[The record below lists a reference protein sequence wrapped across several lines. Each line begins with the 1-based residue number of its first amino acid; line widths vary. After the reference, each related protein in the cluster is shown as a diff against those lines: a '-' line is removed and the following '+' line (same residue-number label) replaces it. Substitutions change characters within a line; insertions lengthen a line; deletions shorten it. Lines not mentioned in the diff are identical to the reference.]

1 MNVQC
6 IFEFLIL
13 HDLILSVILVPMDI
27 ECTVNRNINWMY
39 VWSIFRIEY
48 FCCIQKYFSNAK
60 TQMNYFLS
68 KKSIYYWDFVNFFNP
83 FFLTSSKLICDLSHY
98 SCFVG
103 KDKLEREKTFH
114 WSCFLQ
120 CHIFLFLSGNLSY
133 FVYEYFNLFYNWNT
147 FAVDYQEY
155 WNCHLVST
163 LYFCTFSLES
173 KIMRIYANHIHNSQ
187 KMLILKNSISFGNKN
202 MCFRNR

>member
-1 MNVQC
+1 MFGLFSELNTFAAFKS
-6 IFEFLIL
+6 IFPMQKLKWIIFSPKSPFITE
-13 HDLILSVILVPMDI
+13 ILSIFSIL
-27 ECTVNRNINWMY
+27 
-39 VWSIFRIEY
+39 
-48 FCCIQKYFSNAK
+48 
-60 TQMNYFLS
+60 
-68 KKSIYYWDFVNFFNP
+68 

-133 FVYEYFNLFYNWNT
+133 FVYEYFNLFYKWNT
-147 FAVDYQEY
+147 FAVDYQED